1 MGLDLEAI
9 KRKIDELNGVKK
21 AVTMANMW
29 KPEIGEHRVRVLP
42 WNDGTNEPIKERHFY
57 YLENAPSILAPF
69 QFGKQ
74 DPINEF
80 IKSLYRSGSADD
92 KNMAKK
98 LMPKMRSYVPIIV
111 RGEESKGVM
120 LWAFGKQV
128 YQRILGFF
136 VDAEVGDISDVDGG
150 FDLVVKVS
158 KLPGKQFND
167 TTVDAARR
175 PSKLSADKN
184 QVQSWLSAVP
194 NIDEVYKLKSS
205 EEIKGILETWLN
217 AGTVEEEPSQ
227 SQNVNVGTVK
237 SSQVTNKTP
246 TGGQQFVDLD
256 AAFADLLED
265 EVKF

>member
-21 AVTMANMW
+21 TVTMANMW
-29 KPEIGEHRVRVLP
+29 KSEVGEYRVRVLP
-42 WNDGTNEPIKERHFY
+42 WGDGSNEPIKERHFY

-69 QFGKQ
+69 QFGKP
-74 DPINEF
+74 DPINDF
-80 IKSLYRSGSADD
+80 IKSLYRSGSPED

-98 LMPKMRSYVPIIV
+98 LLPKMRCYVPIIV

-136 VDAEVGDISDVDGG
+136 VDAEVGDISDVDSG

-175 PSKLSADKN
+175 PSKLSADPK
-184 QVQSWLSAVP
+184 QVQQWTSSVP
-194 NIDEVYKLKSS
+194 NIDDVYKLKTS

-217 AGTVEEEPSQ
+217 AGTVEEEVPQAAVAQAAKS
-227 SQNVNVGTVK
+227 VGTVK
-237 SSQVTNKTP
+237 SNQTNQS
-246 TGGQQFVDLD
+246 GQFVDLD